1 MQFDSSYITTAG
13 SELFARATASANSSV
28 SHPIV
33 WGSVYTSKTDMRSL
47 TQEEMRSLTSIPEN
61 ERSSSGSVTSARHD
75 IIDGNH
81 IVKLECEIN
90 NRQYHGSAYAIGVYA
105 KLDGDSN
112 EILAAIARVDTSGS
126 TPDIIQQ
133 SGEYLAIIDFAIAIR
148 GDQFNIQKVDSSYYA
163 SAKSMQDL
171 ANRVV
176 TTHVESDVTVG
187 EDQDVRGNKYFQNG
201 IMLNGQ
207 DGRSCIE
214 FTDVYGRQDIACTVS
229 ISPQSHGIGISY
241 GSHLFTDNDCI
252 LGMYLDDGS
261 ILYELTKKRVSYH
274 VPDLYVDNVAT
285 NSITVDSGEDITL
298 YANIIPYDDFK
309 SIGTTVKP
317 FNNIFATNANAT
329 NINANFVYATDLY
342 VDNITT
348 NAIAVEAGEDITLK
362 ANVVP
367 VGDNVSVGTDTTPF
381 NNIYATNAN
390 ATNINANVVYV
401 TDSISTDKLFS
412 NTLNHEKV
420 TTGSSGT
427 KRQQLTTSYNKVQY
441 SMTQGVQAGYSTM
454 WMSDSTIGFT
464 AGPHGNE
471 YADDYTLM
479 TMSIGEIQ
487 VRQPVT
493 LFNNITVPSAKVS
506 IENGYQIVTGIPLD
520 QRTQHAAPNT
530 NKYDATGINIG
541 CLVGAYDTVESFTGS
556 NAKKYL
562 HPGTRITVRNGQIH
576 VAMCA
581 GAVNE
586 SAVNSWYP
594 AGHNTNYSS
603 PTGIEDLYLPEGDY
617 VSCTAAVAQQ
627 ATTEYVFVLLLRVA

>member
-13 SELFARATASANSSV
+13 SELFARAAASTNSSM

-47 TQEEMRSLTSIPEN
+47 TREEMKALTSISEN

-75 IIDGNH
+75 VIDGNH
-81 IVKLECEIN
+81 ILKLECEIN
-90 NRQYHGSAYAIGVYA
+90 NKQYNGSAYAIGIYA
-105 KLDGDSN
+105 KLDSDSN
-112 EILAAIARVDTSGS
+112 EVLAAIARVDTNGS

-148 GDQFNIQKVDSSYYA
+148 DDQFNIQKVDSSYYA

-176 TTHVESDVTVG
+176 TTHVESDVTIG

-207 DGRSCIE
+207 DGRSCIQ
-214 FTDVYGRQDIACTVS
+214 FTESYSRQDLACTVS

-241 GSHLFTDNDCI
+241 GSHLFTDNDCL
-252 LGMYLDDGS
+252 LGMDLDDGTS
-261 ILYELTKKRVSYH
+261 LYELTKQRASYY
-274 VPDLYVDNVAT
+274 VPDLYVDNVTT
-285 NSITVDSGEDITL
+285 NS
-298 YANIIPYDDFK
+298 
-309 SIGTTVKP
+309 
-317 FNNIFATNANAT
+317 
-329 NINANFVYATDLY
+329 
-342 VDNITT
+342 
-348 NAIAVEAGEDITLK
+348 IAVEAGEDITLY
-362 ANVVP
+362 ANITP
-367 VGDNVSVGTDTTPF
+367 YDDTKSIGTTAKPF
-381 NNIYATNAN
+381 NNIYATNLN
-390 ATNINANVVYV
+390 ATNVNANVVYA
-401 TDSISTDKLFS
+401 TDSISTNKLFS
-412 NTLNHEKV
+412 NTLSHEKA

-427 KRQQLTTSYNKVQY
+427 KIEKFTTSYNKVQY
-441 SMTQGVQAGYSTM
+441 SMTQGVNVGYSTM
-454 WMSDSTIGFT
+454 WMSGDTIGFT

-471 YADDYTLM
+471 YANDYTLM

-493 LFNNITVPSAKVS
+493 IFNDITVAGAKVS
-506 IENGYQIVTGIPLD
+506 IENNHQIVSAIPLD
-520 QRTQHAAPNT
+520 QRMQHAAPNT
-530 NKYDATGINIG
+530 SKFDAIGISVG

-556 NAKKYL
+556 NAIKYL
-562 HPGTRITVRNGQIH
+562 HPGTRIIVRKGRIH
-576 VAMCA
+576 LAMCA

-594 AGHNTNYSS
+594 CGHNTNYSS
-603 PTGIEDLYLPEGDY
+603 TTGIEDLYLPEGEY

-627 ATTEYVFVLLLRVA
+627 STTEYVFVLLLRVA

>member
-33 WGSVYTSKTDMRSL
+33 WGYVYTSKTDMRSL
-47 TQEEMRSLTSIPEN
+47 TQEEMRALTSIPEN

-75 IIDGNH
+75 VIDGNH

-90 NRQYHGSAYAIGVYA
+90 NKQYHGSAYAIGIYA
-105 KLDGDSN
+105 KLDSDSN
-112 EILAAIARVDTSGS
+112 EVLAAIARVDTNGS

-148 GDQFNIQKVDSSYYA
+148 DDQFNIQKVDSSYYA

-171 ANRVV
+171 SSRVV

-187 EDQDVRGNKYFQNG
+187 EDQEIRGSKYFQNG

-214 FTDVYGRQDIACTVS
+214 FTDAYGRQDVACTVS
-229 ISPQSHGIGISY
+229 ISPQSRGVGISY
-241 GSHLFTDNDCI
+241 GAHLFTDNDCI
-252 LGMYLDDGS
+252 LGMDLSDGTS
-261 ILYELTKKRVSYH
+261 LYELTKKRASYH
-274 VPDLYVDNVAT
+274 VPELYVDGLVT
-285 NSITVDSGEDITL
+285 NSINVDTGEDITL
-298 YANIIPYDDFK
+298 KANITPMSTDI
-309 SIGTTVKP
+309 SVGTTATP
-317 FNNIFATNANAT
+317 FNDIYATNLNAT
-329 NINANFVYATDLY
+329 NVNANFVYATD
-342 VDNITT
+342 
-348 NAIAVEAGEDITLK
+348 
-362 ANVVP
+362 
-367 VGDNVSVGTDTTPF
+367 
-381 NNIYATNAN
+381 
-390 ATNINANVVYV
+390 
-401 TDSISTDKLFS
+401 SISTNSLFS
-412 NTLNHEKV
+412 TTLSHEKV

-441 SMTQGVQAGYSTM
+441 SMTQGVQVGYSTM
-454 WMSDSTIGFT
+454 WMSGDTIGFT

-493 LFNNITVPSAKVS
+493 LFNNITIPSANVS
-506 IENGYQIVTGIPLD
+506 IENGHQIVSSIPLE
-520 QRTQHAAPNT
+520 QRMQHAAPDT
-530 NKYDATGINIG
+530 KKFDAIGISVG

-556 NAKKYL
+556 NAIKYL
-562 HPGTRITVRNGQIH
+562 HPGTRITVGKGQIH
-576 VAMCA
+576 LAMCA

-603 PTGIEDLYLPEGDY
+603 PTGIEDLFLPEGQY

-627 ATTEYVFVLLLRVA
+627 NTTEYVFVLLLRVA